1 MILPITV
8 YGNPVLKKV
17 ASEVDKDYEGLQDL
31 IFNMFE
37 TMHYAKGV
45 GLAAPQ
51 VDLSLKL
58 FVVDTNPFIDSEEYG
73 GNKPLEQ
80 VFINAEILEFMG
92 EDEVFNE
99 GCLSVP
105 DINEN
110 VIRKSMIRIRYQDEN
125 FEEHIENFDGIAA
138 RVIQHEYD
146 HTMGKT
152 FIDRLSGFKKTLL
165 KGRLNDIST
174 GRKCPFYKV
183 KQNKK

>member
-8 YGNPVLKKV
+8 YGDPVLKK
-17 ASEVDKDYEGLQDL
+17 AAADIKKDYEGLQTL
-31 IFNMFE
+31 IENMYE
-37 TMHYAKGV
+37 TMYYARGV

-51 VDLSLKL
+51 VDLLLKL
-58 FVVDTNPFIDSEEYG
+58 FIVDTTPFTDSEEYADD
-73 GNKPLEQ
+73 KPLKQ
-80 VFINAEILEFMG
+80 VFINAEILEYMG
-92 EDEVFNE
+92 EDTVFNE

-110 VIRKSMIRIRYQDEN
+110 VIRKSKIRIRYQDEN
-125 FEEHIENFDGIAA
+125 FEEHTDVFDGIAA

-152 FIDRLSGFKKTLL
+152 FIDRISGLKKTLL
-165 KGRLNDIST
+165 KGKLNDISS

-183 KQNKK
+183 KQHKN

>member
-31 IFNMFE
+31 ISNMFE
-37 TMHYAKGV
+37 TMYYAKGV

-51 VDLSLKL
+51 VDLSLNL
-58 FVVDTNPFIDSEEYG
+58 FIVDTNPYIDSEEFG
-73 GNKPLEQ
+73 TNKPLKQ

-92 EDEVFNE
+92 EDEAFNE

-110 VIRKSMIRIRYQDEN
+110 VIRKSIIRVRYLDEN
-125 FEEHIENFDGIAA
+125 FEEHIETFDGIVA
-138 RVIQHEYD
+138 RVVQHEYD
-146 HTMGKT
+146 HMMGKV

-165 KGRLNDIST
+165 RGKLNDIST
-174 GRKCPFYKV
+174 GRKSPFYKV